1 MRTVEGDLNGA
12 GMRVALVV
20 CRDNPA
26 LADRLLAEAA
36 DCLAEH
42 GVDRGDMTAI
52 RVPSAFALP
61 SAVKLA
67 AANPA
72 FDAVIGLGAL
82 VMDGNGDGEVAASLV
97 SKGLSAVAM
106 ESDTPIGFGLLAA
119 DNLKNALAQF
129 RAPGYNPGRSAAAAI
144 LEMFNLRRQI
154 DAGIE

>member
-1 MRTVEGDLNGA
+1 MKTVEAGLNGA

-26 LADRLLAEAA
+26 LADRLLAETV

-61 SAVKLA
+61 PAVKLA
-67 AANPA
+67 AANSA
-72 FDAVIGLGAL
+72 FEAVIGLGVL
-82 VMDGNGDGEVAASLV
+82 VMDGNGDGKVAASLV

-106 ESDTPIGFGLLAA
+106 AADTPIGFGLLAA
-119 DNLKNALAQF
+119 DNLENALAQF
-129 RAPGYNPGRSAAAAI
+129 RAPGRNPGRSAAAAI
-144 LEMFNLRRQI
+144 LEMFNLRQKSR
-154 DAGIE
+154 GFLE